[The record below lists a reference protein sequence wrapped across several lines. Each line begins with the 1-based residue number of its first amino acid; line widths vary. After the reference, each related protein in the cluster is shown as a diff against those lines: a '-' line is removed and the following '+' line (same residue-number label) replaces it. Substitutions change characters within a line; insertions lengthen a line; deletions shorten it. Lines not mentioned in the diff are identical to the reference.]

1 MKKSLI
7 AILVLLIILPSV
19 ISVEFVVKSEYK
31 QSETLIGKISGAFVK
46 PVLNQNVQFYRGHV
60 KVPMKSDVA
69 KFNDDFYIYAQLP
82 NTKGNYSIVIS
93 NASYKNGVDVVKD
106 LIIANF
112 TISNATADFSV
123 NPGFVI
129 TQNSFTIEIQN
140 LRPSEIVVESKT
152 NSETR
157 SNTIKGGDIKKI
169 NFEVAEFTEPT
180 LEKLEISSDETTY
193 EIPISIFM
201 NKTNSNVGDSFR
213 VEPNELN
220 FTMATKSNQTRVIY
234 IYNLGNYPITKI
246 ELSLFGD
253 LNDSL
258 NLSAK
263 KIFDI
268 DGKSTERIELFFSS
282 GKSPTTIKGKIKFES
297 NDTSFFVPI
306 SVSFVQ
312 DFIPQNI
319 SEPVVT
325 AKSCSELYGTFCNS
339 TIEEC
344 EENKIVYAT
353 DGVCCTSSC
362 KEIKTSSFSWKY
374 FGWALIIAVVVF
386 VLWFWIKKYKKVTPV
401 QANPGF

>member
-1 MKKSLI
+1 MKKILV
-7 AILVLLIILPSV
+7 AILILLIILPSV

-31 QSETLIGKISGAFVK
+31 QGETLIGKISGAFVK
-46 PVLNQNVQFYRGHV
+46 PILNQNIQFYRGHV
-60 KVPMKSDVA
+60 KVPMESDVA
-69 KFNDDFYIYAQLP
+69 KFNEDYYIYAQLP

-93 NASYKNGVDVVKD
+93 NASYKNGVEVVKD

-112 TISNATADFSV
+112 TITNTTADFSV
-123 NPGFVI
+123 KPGFII
-129 TQNSFTIEIQN
+129 TQNSFAIEIQN
-140 LRPSEIVVESKT
+140 LKPTAIIVESKT

-180 LEKLEISSDETTY
+180 LETLEISSDESSY
-193 EIPISIFM
+193 LILISIFM
-201 NKTNSNVGDSFR
+201 NKTNSNVGNSFK

-234 IYNLGNYPITKI
+234 IYNLRNYPITKI
-246 ELSLFGD
+246 ELFLFGD

-268 DGKSTERIELFFSS
+268 EKKSTERIELFFSS
-282 GKSPTTIKGKIKFES
+282 GKSATTIKGKIKFES
-297 NDTSFFVPI
+297 NDTSFFVPV

-319 SEPVVT
+319 SEPAIT
-325 AKSCSELYGTFCNS
+325 AKSCQELYGAFCNS
-339 TIEEC
+339 TTEEC

-374 FGWALIIAVVVF
+374 FGWALIIALVIF
-386 VLWFWIKKYKKVTPV
+386 VLWFWIKKYKKVTPA
-401 QANPGF
+401 QASPGF